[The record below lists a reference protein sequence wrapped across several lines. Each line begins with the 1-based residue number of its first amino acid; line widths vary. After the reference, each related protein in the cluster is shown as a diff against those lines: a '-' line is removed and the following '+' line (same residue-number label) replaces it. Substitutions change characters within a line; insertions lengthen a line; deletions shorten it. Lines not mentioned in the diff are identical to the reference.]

1 MFHDMYIYDYLWY
14 VDTRKLCKLRLLL
27 NSSAICRENRY
38 INVEFIWDMCK
49 YTNNVVVW
57 CLYKCQTVDWM
68 VIYLFYMMHWIGKY
82 FNFFKWS
89 ANGSNVRNPV
99 LAADTG

>member
-1 MFHDMYIYDYLWY
+1 MKWMIYACEETVRAWY
-14 VDTRKLCKLRLLL
+14 VSWHVHIWLSLICWYKEIMQLRLSL
-27 NSSAICRENRY
+27 NSSATCRENRY

-68 VIYLFYMMHWIGKY
+68 VIYLFIWCIE
-82 FNFFKWS
+82 S
-89 ANGSNVRNPV
+89 VSI
-99 LAADTG
+99 